1 MELNNIN
8 LIRIRYD
15 DTNIEKILKERLKL
29 K

>member
-15 DTNIEKILKERLKL
+15 DINIEKILKERLKL

>member
-1 MELNNIN
+1 MKLNNIN